1 MHVRM
6 RLLSAALCLSHA
18 FAFGSTVDSDNQS
31 GRSAASTVD
40 SARPAPSIGT
50 TPGGGPFPSALLSHL
65 PLAFAESCAVARDGS
80 EYHARGLGY
89 HVKLTPDAAVVGL
102 LSSRADPASSGAN
115 RTWKTD
121 AVRIRFLGADSHAQA
136 RGIDALPGRTNYFRA
151 ESSSVPCTDRRS
163 FGRIQYS
170 AIYPGIDLVLNGN
183 AQDQIEYDLMVA
195 PGADPSRIRIHTDTP
210 ANIDRTTGDLVIGGV
225 RQHKPVVM
233 QAGSQI
239 DGAFTR
245 ISAHEFGFKVGS
257 YDHTRALVIDPVI
270 ESREYI
276 GGIGDDTIIGIERT
290 GPTSYSATGTTTS
303 IDFPGASAGSR
314 HGVDGSLTSNAAL
327 IPAGLNGAI
336 SVYVTERTHLILD
349 INGYFA
355 P

>member
-1 MHVRM
+1 MQYLARTQVGVVFVAGKEIVFHGEKVDPVRI
-6 RLLSAALCLSHA
+6 S
-18 FAFGSTVDSDNQS
+18 FAGS
-31 GRSAASTVD
+31 
-40 SARPAPSIGT
+40 APSNQWLGLEPTGGT
-50 TPGGGPFPSALLSHL
+50 THYFVGRD
-65 PLAFAESCAVARDGS
+65 ESKWI
-80 EYHARGLGY
+80 RG
-89 HVKLTPDAAVVGL
+89 VESFRRLTRKDV
-102 LSSRADPASSGAN
+102 
-115 RTWKTD
+115 
-121 AVRIRFLGADSHAQA
+121 
-136 RGIDALPGRTNYFRA
+136 
-151 ESSSVPCTDRRS
+151 
-163 FGRIQYS
+163 
-170 AIYPGIDLVLNGN
+170 YPGIDLVLYGN

-327 IPAGLNGAI
+327 MPAGLNGAI